1 MSHSLSRHDQILRAG
16 IEANAGRVFKT
27 VGDAFCA
34 AFASP
39 EAALDACLAVQAGL
53 AAETWRIEGGILV
66 RMAIHSGEAEE
77 RDEDY
82 FGPALNRVARLLSL
96 AYGGQILLS
105 LATEELLED
114 RLPKGVSLR
123 LLGRYRLK
131 DLSRPET
138 VYQVEAPGLH
148 SDFPPIKSL
157 DGKPH
162 NLPLEPTPFI
172 GREAEVAT
180 IVQAFSDP
188 DCRLLSILGPGGVG
202 KTRLSIQTGAELLDD
217 YAGGVWFVDL
227 SDCKDAEA
235 SVRTIN
241 RVLAVKEGPGR
252 GPLESL
258 EDFLGSRRYLLI
270 FDNLEQAS
278 GLGALVSDLLSACP
292 GLAILATS
300 RVALRIRWERQ
311 LPLPPLAIPVS
322 AGATVLS
329 LSHYDAVRLFVERAR
344 AAKPSFRI
352 DDRNAPAVAQICVR
366 LDGIPLAIELAAAR
380 AKAFSPDEILARFE
394 ADPDFLDAR
403 GSDLPDRQST
413 LRSVAAWSYG
423 LLAKAEKAA
432 YRALGAFAGGF
443 TLYSAEA
450 VLATTDLGKG
460 GARRI
465 PDLLASLVDKSLVV
479 REELAQGSR
488 YRLLETLRVYAR
500 ESLEASPEGALVLA
514 AHSERYRL
522 LAAGFQVRAGKGAGE
537 AELLSGIDV
546 EYPEYTTAFQRLV
559 ASGDIPAA
567 LEIAGGLARFREI
580 RGLLAEGIE
589 DLRRVLGIP
598 CPGLSGI
605 ALAQARFSLAEL
617 LRRKGEYEASL
628 EEYGKALDLARAAG
642 AEDLA
647 QLARVCAGWAHFRLG
662 QNQLAQETW
671 SQLASTV
678 KEDRLQEPQARLAA
692 ALAEEGLGVVA
703 LVEGR
708 YEEAKPLLDSAC
720 SSFRALGEL
729 TRAHVAILNSG
740 VAAFRMGKVAEA
752 KAAWERAARVA
763 EELGSVKDRLVA
775 KNNIAC
781 AFQAEGDHEGALE
794 VFREIE
800 GAARLSTPSQ
810 HFMVV
815 SGLTESLL
823 ALGFLDEAE
832 NRARECQILAE
843 EDGIRIHHSWAE
855 RILGDI
861 LCARGDPSMAVQ
873 CYDRAE
879 AHARATGDVYE
890 LELIAASRRKIEVQ

>member
-39 EAALDACLAVQAGL
+39 EAALAACLAAQAAL

-105 LATEELLED
+105 LATEELLVD
-114 RLPKGVSLR
+114 RLPQGVGLR

-138 VYQVEAPGLH
+138 VYQVEAPGLKA
-148 SDFPPIKSL
+148 DFPPLKSL

-202 KTRLSIQTGAELLDD
+202 KTRLSIQTGAELLD
-217 YAGGVWFVDL
+217 AFPGGVWFVDL
-227 SDCKDAEA
+227 SDCKEAET
-235 SVRTIN
+235 SVRTVN
-241 RVLAVKEGPGR
+241 RVLAIKEGPGR
-252 GPLESL
+252 GPLDSL
-258 EDFLGSRRYLLI
+258 VDFLGSRRYLLI
-270 FDNLEQAS
+270 FDNLEQAT

-311 LPLPPLAIPVS
+311 LPLSPLAVPT
-322 AGATVLS
+322 ALGATPLS
-329 LSHYDAVRLFVERAR
+329 LSHYDAVNLFIERAK
-344 AAKPSFRI
+344 AARPSFRI
-352 DDRNAPAVAQICVR
+352 DERNAPAIAQICVN

-380 AKAFSPDEILARFE
+380 AKAFSPDEILSRFE
-394 ADPDFLDAR
+394 SDPDFLDAR

-423 LLAKAEKAA
+423 LLSKPEKAA

-450 VLATTDLGKG
+450 VLAATDLGKG
-460 GARRI
+460 GAKRI
-465 PDLLASLVDKSLVV
+465 PDLLGSLVDKSLVV
-479 REELAQGSR
+479 SEDLAQGSR
-488 YRLLETLRVYAR
+488 YRLLETLKVYAR
-500 ESLEASPEGALVLA
+500 ESLEASPEGATVLA
-514 AHSERYRL
+514 AHAERYRL
-522 LAAGFQVRAGKGAGE
+522 LSTRLQVIAGKGPGE
-537 AELLSGIDV
+537 AEILSAIDV
-546 EYPEYTTAFQRLV
+546 EYSEYTATFKRLV
-559 ASGDIPAA
+559 ASGEIPGA
-567 LEIAGGLARFREI
+567 LEIATGLARFREI
-580 RGLLAEGIE
+580 RGLLEEGIT
-589 DLRRVLGIP
+589 DLRKALDAADAGTS
-598 CPGLSGI
+598 PGL
-605 ALAQARFSLAEL
+605 LARARLSLAEL

-628 EEYGKALDLARAAG
+628 EEYAKAQGLAQDGG

-647 QLARVCAGWAHFRLG
+647 ALAKACAGWSRFRLG
-662 QNQLAQETW
+662 QAQAAHEAWDGLVASSTAAKDH
-671 SQLASTV
+671 SGQALLAS
-678 KEDRLQEPQARLAA
+678 
-692 ALAEEGLGVVA
+692 ALAEEGRGVLA
-703 LVEGR
+703 LTEGR
-708 YEEAKPLLDSAC
+708 YEESLKLLDSAC
-720 SSFRALGEL
+720 ASFRSLGEL
-729 TRAHVAILNSG
+729 SRAHVAILNAG

-752 KAAWERAARVA
+752 KVAWERAARVA
-763 EELGSVKDRLVA
+763 EEVGSIKDRLVA

-781 AFQAEGDHEGALE
+781 ALQAEGNHEEALE

-800 GAARLSTPSQ
+800 AAARRANPSQ
-810 HFMVV
+810 LFMVV
-815 SGLTESLL
+815 SGITESLL
-823 ALGFLDEAE
+823 ALGLLDEAE
-832 NRARECQILAE
+832 LRARDCQGLAE
-843 EDGIRIHHSWAE
+843 ADGIRVHHSWAE

-861 LCARGDPSMAVQ
+861 LCAKGDPGAAAK
-873 CYDRAE
+873 CFDRAE
-879 AHARATGDVYE
+879 SHARVAGDVYE
-890 LELIAASRRKIEVQ
+890 LELIAASRRKTEVQ